1 MSVESPAAPSE
12 FGALDAALSRGGA
25 AELLAELQ
33 AKLRAEGRFHELFD
47 ALLLAAR
54 TRLGLPAFNLKT
66 LDELP
71 EPQRTQMEEA
81 YLAACKEVGQL
92 LLSRRQVREAWMYLR
107 PVGDRAAVAQAL
119 RELAPFADDYEQVIE
134 VALHEGVCPPL
145 GFELVLEHYG
155 VCNSIT
161 MYDSAMHQRPRHER
175 QEVAGL
181 LLRRVH
187 RDLLANVQADI
198 ARQQGTAPAETTLA
212 ALVADRDWLFT
223 SDNYHIDT
231 SHLAAVVRFAVA
243 CTDRPTLELASDL
256 TEYGRRLAPQFQY
269 RQEEPFGDGY
279 SAYGLFFA
287 AQLGRRVD
295 EAVEFFRQQVQAA
308 EPARRARSAEIL
320 VALWARIG
328 KPAEAVAAAAEWLPP
343 GTPTSGLAPS
353 LVELIQQTGEFE
365 RWIALAAS
373 RNDPVGYAMGL
384 LGRSTAAGR

>member
-1 MSVESPAAPSE
+1 MSVESPAVQPE
-12 FGALDAALSRGGA
+12 FAELEAAFRQGGA
-25 AELLAELQ
+25 DELLAKLQ
-33 AKLRAEGRFHELFD
+33 AHLRAAGRLHELFD

-54 TRLGLPAFNLKT
+54 ARLGLPAFNVKT

-81 YLAACKEVGQL
+81 YLAACQEVGRL
-92 LLSRRQVREAWMYLR
+92 LLARRQIREAWMYLR

-119 RELAPFADDYEQVIE
+119 RALAPFEDDYEQVIE

-161 MYDSAMHQRPRHER
+161 MYDSAMHQRPRQER

-187 RDLLANVQADI
+187 RDLLANVQADV
-198 ARQQGTAPAETTLA
+198 ARQQGAAASETTLA
-212 ALVADRDWLFT
+212 ALVADRDWLFS

-243 CTDRPTLELASDL
+243 CTDRPTLELACDL

-279 SAYGLFFA
+279 SAYGLFFE
-287 AQLGRRVD
+287 AQLGRRAE
-295 EAVEFFRQQVQAA
+295 EAVAYFRQQVEAA
-308 EPARRARSAEIL
+308 EPARKARPAETL
-320 VALWARIG
+320 VALLARIG
-328 KPAEAVAAAAEWLPP
+328 RASEAADAAAEWLPP
-343 GTPTSGLAPS
+343 GTPTSGIAPS
-353 LVELIQQTGEFE
+353 LVELIQQTGDYE
-365 RWIALAAS
+365 RWLTVALS
-373 RNDPVGYAMGL
+373 RHDPVGYAMGL
-384 LGRSTAAGR
+384 LGRGAAVTR